1 MDVCKIDNGQLL
13 TTILF
18 FGFLIVFFFW
28 HLWFFIVNDYLK
40 KKIKGTK
47 VIQNGETIF
56 DSEKKND

>member
-13 TTILF
+13 TTILV